1 MWHNHPKRCHLG
13 ILLAI
18 SKGVIIKYNKIS
30 TPAIIFL
37 ILENWTI
44 KSFHFEFKKLAFS
57 GRYTLFGVR
66 VITNQALPQHT
77 MISHEDIKNSSLH
90 KRFEILQLNHL

>member
-1 MWHNHPKRCHLG
+1 M
-13 ILLAI
+13 AI
-18 SKGVIIKYNKIS
+18 SKGFIIKYNKIS
-30 TPAIIFL
+30 TPAIIFFV
-37 ILENWTI
+37 ENWTI

-77 MISHEDIKNSSLH
+77 MISHEDIKNGSLH
-90 KRFEILQLNHL
+90 

>member
-1 MWHNHPKRCHLG
+1 MWHNHPKRCHPG

-30 TPAIIFL
+30 TPAITFL
-37 ILENWTI
+37 IFGKLDNKI
-44 KSFHFEFKKLAFS
+44 IPFLKKLAFS
-57 GRYTLFGVR
+57 GRHTLFGVR

-77 MISHEDIKNSSLH
+77 MISHEDIKNSPLH
-90 KRFEILQLNHL
+90 KRFEIL